1 MQPLLS
7 FSDVCYSY
15 HTLKGE
21 IPAIRNITFSLQ
33 EQEFLALVGPSGCGK
48 STLLNLIAGLLEPD
62 SGQILYQG
70 KPLSLCSFSTGYMLQ
85 KDHLLG
91 WRTGL
96 DNILLGP
103 EIRGVSIAAARKE
116 ALKMLEKYQLADYA
130 NAFPDQLSGGMRQRV
145 ALIRTMINAPSLLL
159 LDEPFFFF
167 FYQKRLDVGNDICQ
181 IIRQE
186 NKTAILF
193 THDLA
198 ESITLADHVL
208 VLSKAPSHIAFD
220 CLLNFAAPDL
230 TPLDKRSQPEFQT
243 YFNILWR
250 HLHETDG

>member
-7 FSDVCYSY
+7 FSDVCYAY

-21 IPAIRNITFSLQ
+21 IPAIRNITFSLPK
-33 EQEFLALVGPSGCGK
+33 QEFLAVIGPSGCGK
-48 STLLNLIAGLLEPD
+48 STLLNLTAGLLQPD
-62 SGQILYQG
+62 SGQILYKG
-70 KPLSLCSFSTGYMLQ
+70 SPLSSCGFSPGYMLQ

-91 WRTGL
+91 WRSVL

-103 EIRGVSIAAARKE
+103 RIRGEDLAKSRE
-116 ALKMLEKYQLADYA
+116 NALQMLEKYQLEEYA
-130 NAFPDQLSGGMRQRV
+130 SAYPDQLSGGMRQRV
-145 ALIRTMINAPSLLL
+145 ALIRTMINAPGLLL
-159 LDEPFFFF
+159 LDEPFSALD
-167 FYQKRLDVGNDICQ
+167 YQTRLDVGNDICQ

-186 NKTAILF
+186 KKTAMLV

-198 ESITLADHVL
+198 EAITLADHVL
-208 VLSKAPSHIAFD
+208 VLSKSPARIVYD
-220 CLLNFAAPDL
+220 CPLKFVKPDL

>member
-7 FSDVCYSY
+7 FSDVCYAY

-33 EQEFLALVGPSGCGK
+33 EQEFLALIGPSGCGK
-48 STLLNLIAGLLEPD
+48 STLLNLIAGLLIPD
-62 SGQILYQG
+62 SGQILYRG
-70 KPLSLCSFSTGYMLQ
+70 MPLSSCSLSTGYMLQ
-85 KDHLLG
+85 KDHLLS
-91 WRTGL
+91 WRSVL

-103 EIRGVSIAAARKE
+103 EIRGVNLTAARKG
-116 ALKMLEKYQLADYA
+116 ALRMLDKYQLGEYG

-145 ALIRTMINAPSLLL
+145 ALIRTMINAPGLLL
-159 LDEPFFFF
+159 LDEPFSALD
-167 FYQKRLDVGNDICQ
+167 YQTRLDVGNDICQ

-186 NKTAILF
+186 KKTAILV

-198 ESITLADHVL
+198 EAITLADHIL
-208 VLSKAPSHIAFD
+208 VLSKSPAHIVFD
-220 CLLNFAAPDL
+220 CPLEFAAPDL
-230 TPLDKRSQPEFQT
+230 TPLDKRSQPEFQS

>member
-33 EQEFLALVGPSGCGK
+33 EQEFLALIGPSGCGK
-48 STLLNLIAGLLEPD
+48 STLLNLIAGLLKPD
-62 SGQILYQG
+62 SGQILYRE
-70 KPLSLCSFSTGYMLQ
+70 KPLSSCSCSTGYMLQ

-91 WRTGL
+91 WRTVL

-103 EIRGVSIAAARKE
+103 EIRGVDISAARKE
-116 ALKMLEKYQLADYA
+116 AMKMLDKYQLSEYA
-130 NAFPDQLSGGMRQRV
+130 SAYPDQLSGGMRQRV
-145 ALIRTMINAPSLLL
+145 ALIRTMINAPGLLL
-159 LDEPFFFF
+159 LDEPFSALD
-167 FYQKRLDVGNDICQ
+167 YQTRLDVGDDICQ

-186 NKTAILF
+186 KKTAILV

-198 ESITLADHVL
+198 EAITLADHIL
-208 VLSKAPSHIAFD
+208 VLSRAPSHIAYD
-220 CLLNFAAPDL
+220 CPLEFAASGL
-230 TPLDKRSQPEFQT
+230 TPLAKRSQPEFQT

-250 HLHETDG
+250 HLHETES

>member
-91 WRTGL
+91 WRTVL

-145 ALIRTMINAPSLLL
+145 ALIRTMINAPGLLL
-159 LDEPFFFF
+159 LDEPFSALD
-167 FYQKRLDVGNDICQ
+167 YQTRLDVGNDICQ

-186 NKTAILF
+186 KKTAILV
-193 THDLA
+193 THDLSEA
-198 ESITLADHVL
+198 ISMADRVL
-208 VLSKAPSHIAFD
+208 VLSKRPATIH
-220 CLLNFAAPDL
+220 LDL
-230 TPLDKRSQPEFQT
+230 PTIFEDQTLSPMNRRQAPEFQG
-243 YFNILWR
+243 YFNQIWKELN
-250 HLHETDG
+250 HHE

>member
-33 EQEFLALVGPSGCGK
+33 EKEFLALVGPSGCGK
-48 STLLNLIAGLLEPD
+48 STLLNLPAGLLQPD

-70 KPLSLCSFSTGYMLQ
+70 KPLTLCSFSTGYMLQ

-91 WRTGL
+91 WQTVL

-103 EIRGVSIAAARKE
+103 KIRGVPMDAAKKE
-116 ALKMLEKYQLADYA
+116 ALHMLEKYQLRKYA
-130 NAFPDQLSGGMRQRV
+130 GVYPDQLSGGMRQRV

-159 LDEPFFFF
+159 LDEPFSALD
-167 FYQKRLDVGNDICQ
+167 YQTRLDVGNDICQ

-186 NKTAILF
+186 NKTAILV

-198 ESITLADHVL
+198 EAITLADHVL